1 MCLREG
7 ERESE
12 REVHGLCYAGFVS
25 VEVGLLIFL
34 SLGRKEKET
43 GGVSHVV
50 RTLQAETFLKRFFAT
65 NLRSGVLIGKD

>member
-1 MCLREG
+1 LREG

-43 GGVSHVV
+43 GESVMLCAPC
-50 RTLQAETFLKRFFAT
+50 RPKRF
-65 NLRSGVLIGKD
+65 